1 MKSLRFSRTGS
12 TTQADRGERGD
23 ATRLASGA
31 SGEGAARDFDFT
43 TADFERIRSLIH
55 RRAGISLSDHKR
67 DMAYSRLARRLRAL
81 GLDSFREYLDEL
93 EKRNDASEWEAFTNA
108 LTTNLTAFFREAH
121 HFPIL
126 ADFVKRRPQPVSVW
140 CSAASTG
147 EEPYSIAMT
156 LIEALGDRAAREAR
170 VLATDLDTQVLAK
183 ADAGVYAYDQVKHL
197 TPERL
202 KRFFLKGTGSHAG
215 LVKVRPELRQM
226 IKFEQLNLTDADYGL
241 RQNFD
246 AIFCRN
252 VMIYFDKPTQA
263 QVLTRFEPLMKP
275 DGLLFAGHSE
285 NFTYVTQAFRLRGQT
300 VYELTRGRGAA
311 TSAASATGS
320 TASSAT
326 GSAKAPAKS
335 EAGASV

>member
-1 MKSLRFSRTGS
+1 MKALRLPRLVRGAHSGQEPDALGGGALSLPTP
-12 TTQADRGERGD
+12 
-23 ATRLASGA
+23 
-31 SGEGAARDFDFT
+31 GEGSRDFAFT
-43 TADFERIRSLIH
+43 SADFERIRALIH
-55 RRAGISLSDHKR
+55 RRAGISLSEHKR

-81 GLDSFREYLDEL
+81 GLDSFRDYLEQL
-93 EKRNDASEWEAFTNA
+93 ESRNDAAEWEAFTNA

-126 ADFVKRRPQPVSVW
+126 AEFVKRRPQPVTVW

-156 LIEALGDRAAREAR
+156 LIEALGDRAAREAK
-170 VLATDLDTQVLAK
+170 VHATDLDTQVLAK
-183 ADAGVYAYDQVKHL
+183 AAAGVYAWDQVKHL
-197 TPERL
+197 SPERL
-202 KRFFLKGTGSHAG
+202 KRFFLKGTGAHEG

-226 IKFEQLNLTDADYGL
+226 IRFEQLNLTDADYGL
-241 RQNFD
+241 RQPFD

-300 VYELTRGRGAA
+300 VYELARTGAA
-311 TSAASATGS
+311 AAAASRGTPAARHVDDTIGT
-320 TASSAT
+320 TA
-326 GSAKAPAKS
+326 
-335 EAGASV
+335 

>member
-1 MKSLRFSRTGS
+1 MRALRNSRQDASDPGATG
-12 TTQADRGERGD
+12 TQGVE
-23 ATRLASGA
+23 SN
-31 SGEGAARDFDFT
+31 RDFDFT
-43 TADFERIRSLIH
+43 SADFERIRALIH

-67 DMAYSRLARRLRAL
+67 DMAYSRLARRLRTL
-81 GLDSFREYLDEL
+81 GLDSFREYLDQL
-93 EKRNDASEWEAFTNA
+93 EARNDANEWEAFTNA

-126 ADFVKRRPQPVSVW
+126 ADFVKRRGMQPVSVW

-183 ADAGVYAYDQVKHL
+183 ADAGVYSFDQVKHL
-197 TPERL
+197 SPERL
-202 KRFFLKGTGSHAG
+202 KRFFFKGTGSHSG
-215 LVKVRPELRQM
+215 LVKVRPELRAM

-241 RQNFD
+241 RTTFD

-300 VYELTRGRGAA
+300 VYELTRAGGPNAVPRRANDAIGV
-311 TSAASATGS
+311 
-320 TASSAT
+320 
-326 GSAKAPAKS
+326 PA
-335 EAGASV
+335 

>member
-1 MKSLRFSRTGS
+1 MKLTRTSHSDQHEAAG
-12 TTQADRGERGD
+12 TMADAG
-23 ATRLASGA
+23 
-31 SGEGAARDFDFT
+31 RDFDFT
-43 TADFERIRSLIH
+43 SSDFERIRALIH
-55 RRAGISLSDHKR
+55 RRAGIALSDHKR
-67 DMAYSRLARRLRAL
+67 DMVYSRLARRLRSL
-81 GLDSFREYLDEL
+81 GLDSFHAYLDLL
-93 EKRNDASEWEAFTNA
+93 ETRNDGSEWEAFTNA

-156 LIEALGDRAAREAR
+156 LVEALGDHAARHAT

-183 ADAGVYAYDQVKHL
+183 GQAGVYAYDQVKHL
-197 TPERL
+197 SPERL
-202 KRFFLKGTGSHAG
+202 KRFFLRGTGQNAG
-215 LVKVRPELRQM
+215 FVKVRPELRAM
-226 IKFEQLNLTDADYGL
+226 IRFEQLNLTDADYGL
-241 RQNFD
+241 RTTFD

-263 QVLTRFEPLMKP
+263 QVLARFEPLMKP

-300 VYELTRGRGAA
+300 VYELTGTARAGRGARA
-311 TSAASATGS
+311 PDESGVAA
-320 TASSAT
+320 
-326 GSAKAPAKS
+326 
-335 EAGASV
+335 

>member
-1 MKSLRFSRTGS
+1 MKGPGFSRE
-12 TTQADRGERGD
+12 DRAGR
-23 ATRLASGA
+23 TSGA
-31 SGEGAARDFDFT
+31 AGATAGAGGLIVPSVESNRDFDFT
-43 TADFERIRSLIH
+43 SADFERIRALIH

-81 GLDSFREYLDEL
+81 GMDSFRDYLDQL
-93 EKRNDASEWEAFTNA
+93 ESGNDAVEWEAFTNA

-126 ADFVKRRPQPVSVW
+126 AEFVKRRAQPVSVW

-156 LIEALGDRAAREAR
+156 LIEALGDRAAREAK

-197 TPERL
+197 SPERL
-202 KRFFLKGTGSHAG
+202 KRFFLKGTGAHAG
-215 LVKVRPELRQM
+215 QVKVRPELRQM
-226 IKFEQLNLTDADYGL
+226 IRFEQLNLTDADYGL
-241 RQNFD
+241 RQTFD

-263 QVLTRFEPLMKP
+263 QVLSRFEPLMKT

-285 NFTYVTQAFRLRGQT
+285 NFTYVTHAFRLRGQT
-300 VYELTRGRGAA
+300 VYELARPEAA
-311 TSAASATGS
+311 RAASASSTVTGARRTVDTIGT
-320 TASSAT
+320 TA
-326 GSAKAPAKS
+326 
-335 EAGASV
+335 

>member
-1 MKSLRFSRTGS
+1 MKALRHMRQDAGPPGAQGGS
-12 TTQADRGERGD
+12 GVE
-23 ATRLASGA
+23 SN
-31 SGEGAARDFDFT
+31 RDFDFT
-43 TADFERIRSLIH
+43 SADFERIRALIH

-67 DMAYSRLARRLRAL
+67 DMAYSRLARRLRTL
-81 GLDSFREYLDEL
+81 GLDSFREYLDQL
-93 EKRNDASEWEAFTNA
+93 EARNDSAEWEAFTNA

-126 ADFVKRRPQPVSVW
+126 ADFVKRRAGGPGAQPVSVW

-156 LIEALGDRAAREAR
+156 LIEALGERAAREAR

-183 ADAGVYAYDQVKHL
+183 ADAGVYSFDQVKHL
-197 TPERL
+197 SPERL
-202 KRFFLKGTGSHAG
+202 KRFFFKGTGSHAG
-215 LVKVRPELRQM
+215 LVKVRPELRAM

-241 RQNFD
+241 RTTFD

-300 VYELTRGRGAA
+300 VYELTRGSRAQTQA
-311 TSAASATGS
+311 NASPRRANDALGV
-320 TASSAT
+320 
-326 GSAKAPAKS
+326 PA
-335 EAGASV
+335 